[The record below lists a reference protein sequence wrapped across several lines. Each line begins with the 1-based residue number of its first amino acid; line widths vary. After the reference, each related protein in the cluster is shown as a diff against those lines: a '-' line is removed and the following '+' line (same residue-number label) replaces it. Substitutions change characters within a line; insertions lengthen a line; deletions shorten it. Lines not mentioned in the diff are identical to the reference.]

1 MKERFADREIA
12 VDLIY
17 KNEFSTMDDLWCEGS
32 PDMSVENQKLV
43 LKTTFDRSPDC
54 RFVMTAF
61 IRKIFDGDLLVS
73 FDAQDIDDQPHR
85 NFNFFLHTTNGDG
98 RDVYETRNER
108 NGDYPNY
115 HTMNNYLFTALN
127 SDKTNPD
134 GSSQF
139 RFRMR
144 RNPGFLLMKEA
155 FGYRCEAQR
164 WYGFKYLLSNGTVS
178 MTIDD
183 LPEQTYQWR
192 DPDPLRSGYLG
203 VRTYMSHLSIR
214 RLKVFRVTDTI
225 SAAV

>member
-1 MKERFADREIA
+1 MKERFADRDIP

-17 KNEFSTMDDLWCEGS
+17 ENAFSDLDGLWYEGS
-32 PDMSVENQKLV
+32 PDMSVENNQLL
-43 LKTTFDRSPDC
+43 LKTTFDRTPDC

-61 IRKIFDGDLLVS
+61 IKKIFKGDLLVS

-85 NFNFFLHTTNGDG
+85 NFNFFLHTTNRDG

-134 GSSQF
+134 GSTQF

-144 RNPGFLLMKEA
+144 RDPGFGLMNEA

-183 LPEQTYQWR
+183 LPEQTYCWR
-192 DPDPLRSGYLG
+192 DPEPLCCGYLG
-203 VRTYMSHLSIR
+203 FRTYMSHLAIR
-214 RLKVFRVTDTI
+214 KLKVFRV
-225 SAAV
+225 AEMV